1 MVLFTERE
9 IQERVKS
16 LAIQVSYQANP
27 ESQPRV
33 MIGVLNGAFMF
44 FADLVRNMEVDCEI
58 DFINAKSY
66 EGRMQTPYGEVK
78 IIDSLKV
85 DIEGKDVYLV
95 DDIYDSGNT
104 INKLTEHLTAYN
116 PRSIT
121 PVTLFK
127 RHTSN
132 RADLIYGFELHNE
145 AWLVGYGLD
154 GTGGFKRNKPYIT
167 GVLNDE

>member
-44 FADLVRNMEVDCEI
+44 FSDLVRNMEVDCEI
-58 DFINAKSY
+58 DFIQVKSY
-66 EGRMQTPYGEVK
+66 QNQQQFDIK
-78 IIDSLKV
+78 LLK
-85 DIEGKDVYLV
+85 DINVEITGKDVYVV
-95 DDIYDSGNT
+95 DDIFDSGNT
-104 INKLTEHLTAYN
+104 MRYLITHLQTKT
-116 PRSIT
+116 PKSIT

-127 RHTSN
+127 RSYSYMDN
-132 RADLIYGFELHNE
+132 LIYGFELENE
-145 AWLVGYGLD
+145 AFLVGYGLD
-154 GTGGFKRNKPYIT
+154 GKGGFKRNKSYIT
-167 GVLNDE
+167 GILYDE